1 MASVNEMDSEENWAA
16 LIEEL
21 RPKLFELD
29 REVLEEEVVSVRITD
44 IGKDN
49 TTSKIFEDGTALSNF
64 IATSLDEEVRVR
76 VISIRSERTIGPLGL
91 TAELLLHIC
100 ATYKVHPDFLQV
112 VLSFGDEP
120 HVTEA
125 GSTNFS
131 LHLNGTEEA
140 RIAYELRYV
149 ELNKRVRSQ
158 DPWSLRHTG
167 IYHHHKSDLDLF
179 IVLHPVQ
186 NSLFETCITNLE
198 GNGPACAKIC
208 TDPFKLHSMLFNSYL
223 DNWRWY
229 FRYLGDIFSEDNNK
243 AMIVDPEK
251 NDASTAFRRV
261 QSLRNIIDI
270 VIFARAC
277 CTADLEV
284 LHRLQNFGQASL
296 KQNTDVQSRET
307 NLRDYIS
314 GADGLQNRLRNA
326 IDLVGYTLT
335 LHNQLETAKV
345 DKEVRTMTQNLC
357 LLTEEMKILTEDMK
371 NLTQD
376 TVDDSTTVKI
386 ITFVSAIYLPGSFVG
401 SIFGMNFFVF
411 NQQTRGI
418 EISND
423 FWIFIATW
431 LPLTLITGTLY
442 MLVVYLDKR
451 RKGQQFFWP
460 WMKRKKVSSRSS
472 SSR

>member
-1 MASVNEMDSEENWAA
+1 
-16 LIEEL
+16 
-21 RPKLFELD
+21 
-29 REVLEEEVVSVRITD
+29 
-44 IGKDN
+44 
-49 TTSKIFEDGTALSNF
+49 
-64 IATSLDEEVRVR
+64 
-76 VISIRSERTIGPLGL
+76 
-91 TAELLLHIC
+91 
-100 ATYKVHPDFLQV
+100 
-112 VLSFGDEP
+112 
-120 HVTEA
+120 
-125 GSTNFS
+125 
-131 LHLNGTEEA
+131 
-140 RIAYELRYV
+140 
-149 ELNKRVRSQ
+149 
-158 DPWSLRHTG
+158 
-167 IYHHHKSDLDLF
+167 
-179 IVLHPVQ
+179 
-186 NSLFETCITNLE
+186 
-198 GNGPACAKIC
+198 
-208 TDPFKLHSMLFNSYL
+208 
-223 DNWRWY
+223 
-229 FRYLGDIFSEDNNK
+229 
-243 AMIVDPEK
+243 MIVDPEK

-284 LHRLQNFGQASL
+284 LHRLQNSGQASL
-296 KQNTDVQSRET
+296 KQNTDMQSRET

-401 SIFGMNFFVF
+401 SIFGMNFFLF

-451 RKGQQFFWP
+451 GKGQQFFWP
-460 WMKRKKVSSRSS
+460 WMTRKQVSSPRSS